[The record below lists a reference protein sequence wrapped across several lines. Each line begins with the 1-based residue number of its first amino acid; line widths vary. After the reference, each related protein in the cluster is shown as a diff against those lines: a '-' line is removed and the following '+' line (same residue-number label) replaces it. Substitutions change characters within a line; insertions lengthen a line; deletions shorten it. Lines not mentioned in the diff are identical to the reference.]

1 MNKLID
7 AAVGRP
13 RTTLLLMVMVL
24 IAGVASLRAI
34 PVESDPSIAVPVYVI
49 NVFNEGISSE
59 DAERLLVLPLE
70 NELRSVEGIEEI
82 EGYASENNAT
92 IVVQF
97 DVSIDIEQAATD
109 VREAVDRARVELP
122 STAEEPSIEE
132 QSTDDFPV
140 LQINF
145 TGDGVPE
152 RMLYY
157 AALDVRDKIEALPDV
172 LKAELRGNREEVLEI
187 IIDPS
192 ALETYGISGEELAG
206 VLARN
211 NRLVPAGSLDT
222 GQGRFAFKVP
232 SIVEEVSDL
241 NDLPIKT
248 ANNAVITLRD
258 VASIRRSFK
267 DRGGYAR
274 VNGKPSISINV
285 MKRSRGNI
293 IDTVASAKS
302 VVEAAKADL
311 PGQIDIIYTTDQAPW
326 AISQV
331 NELQGNIL
339 TALALVMVIVVAAMG
354 FRSGLIVGLGI
365 PLSLLFA
372 ITILNVIGFTYNFM
386 VMFGMLLALG
396 MLIDGAIVVT
406 EYADRLMLEGGH
418 RRQAYSAAAKRMFWP
433 VVASI
438 ATTLAAFLPL
448 MFWPGMVGKFM
459 RFLPITVFAVL
470 AGSLIYALI
479 FGPAIGALIG
489 RAGAGQESFLKKL
502 KVMEGGDPLAMPGPV
517 GLYARVLW
525 WCSHHVLITLIATVS
540 ILIGSFVAYSQ
551 YGNGVIFYSNAE
563 PQFARVEVKAIGNY
577 SVDEASALVR
587 EVESIILE
595 VEGIGEMNTYAFSN
609 PGGDEIGSIF
619 MQMLPENDRA
629 QGTDAIF
636 DEIRRRAEVLAGIRV
651 EIESMEQGP
660 RQGKPIEVEVS
671 AYNRSLLGPA
681 LDRVRKR
688 MERTSGII
696 DIEDTRAKPSIEWR
710 LNVDRA
716 RASMFGV
723 DVTSVGVAVQLLT
736 GGIKIGEYRPDRSDD
751 AVDIRVR
758 YPSESRGINAIDG
771 LKVSTPSGM
780 VPISNFV
787 TVEAVQS
794 VGRIQ
799 RFNSIPVEY
808 LKANVARDVLADS
821 KVKEL
826 QAWLDTQVFDPGVSV
841 TFRGA
846 DEEQQESQAFTAS
859 AFGLS
864 LLLMFILLVTQFNS
878 FYQSALIL
886 FAVVMSTAG
895 VLIGLMITG
904 NPFSSLLTG
913 IGIVALAGIVV
924 NNNIVLIDSFNELR
938 RNHPG
943 ADPILLIVRT
953 GTLRL
958 RPVLLTTLTTIF
970 GLLPLAMNFSVD
982 MVNRS
987 VTYGSMLSSLWVPLS
1002 QAIVS
1007 GMAFA
1012 SILTLIA
1019 TPALLAL
1026 PYRVSLRRQQLKAWS
1041 MPFLAG
1047 TALGRRVLKP

>member
-1 MNKLID
+1 M
-7 AAVGRP
+7 A
-13 RTTLLLMVMVL
+13 MVL
-24 IAGVASLRAI
+24 IAGIASLRAI
-34 PVESDPSIAVPVYVI
+34 PIESDPSIAVPIYVI
-49 NVFNEGISSE
+49 NVFKEGISSE
-59 DAERLLVLPLE
+59 DAERLLVMPLE
-70 NELRSVEGIEEI
+70 NELRSIEGVEEI
-82 EGYASENNAT
+82 EGYASENSAT
-92 IVVQF
+92 VVVEF
-97 DVSIDIEQAATD
+97 DVAIDLEQAATD

-145 TGDGVPE
+145 TGEGVPE

-187 IIDPS
+187 IIDPG
-192 ALETYGISGEELAG
+192 ALEAYGLSGEELAG

-232 SIVEEVSDL
+232 SIVEEVRDL

-248 ANNAVITLRD
+248 ADNAAITLRD

-293 IDTVASAKS
+293 IDTVAAAKS
-302 VVEAAKADL
+302 VVEAAKAEL

-326 AISQV
+326 AITQV

-459 RFLPITVFAVL
+459 RYLPITVFAVL

-479 FGPAIGALIG
+479 FGPALGALFG

-502 KVMEGGDPLAMPGPV
+502 KVMETGDPLAMTGPV
-517 GLYARVLW
+517 GFYARVLW
-525 WCSHHVLITLIATVS
+525 WCSHHVLITLLVTVS
-540 ILIGSFVAYSQ
+540 VLISSFVAYSH

-563 PQFARVEVKAIGNY
+563 PQFARVEVKALGNY
-577 SVDEASALVR
+577 SVDEASALVG
-587 EVESIILE
+587 EVESIILD
-595 VEGIGEMNTYAFSN
+595 VDGIGEMNTYAFSN
-609 PGGDEIGSIF
+609 PSGGEIGSIF
-619 MQMLPENDRA
+619 MQMLPENDRT
-629 QGTDAIF
+629 QSIGAIF
-636 DEIRRRAEVLAGIRV
+636 DEIRRKSEVLAGITV
-651 EIESMEQGP
+651 EIQAMEQGP
-660 RQGKPIEVEVS
+660 RQGKPIEVEVA
-671 AYNRSLLGPA
+671 AYNRSLLAPA
-681 LDRVRKR
+681 LDRVRNQ

-716 RASMFGV
+716 RAAMFGA

-758 YPSESRGINAIDG
+758 YPYENRGINAIDE

-794 VGRIQ
+794 VGQTQ
-799 RFNSIPVEY
+799 RYNSIPVEY
-808 LKANVARDVLADS
+808 LKANVGRDVLADS

-826 QAWLDTQVFDPGVSV
+826 QAWLETQNFDPGVTV

-846 DEEQQESQAFTAS
+846 DEEQQESQAFTAF

-864 LLLMFILLVTQFNS
+864 LLLMFVLLVTQFNS

-987 VTYGSMLSSLWVPLS
+987 VTYGSMLSMLWVPLS

-1026 PYRVSLRRQQLKAWS
+1026 PYRLSHRRQQLKARGAHL
-1041 MPFLAG
+1041 FAG
-1047 TALGRRVLKP
+1047 TAFGRKVLKL